1 MNKTLAALLAASVTS
16 LCAVAYADDAAS
28 APEPAQHMTKH
39 QAGKQA
45 DAQYKSDVKSAE
57 GRHALAKAN
66 CGSSLTAT
74 GRSCKD
80 EVGAEERKEKA
91 DAKLKQ
97 VDTKAGN

>member
-1 MNKTLAALLAASVTS
+1 MNKTLAALLAATAAACVS
-16 LCAVAYADDAAS
+16 AAYADDAAS
-28 APEPAQHMTKH
+28 APEQHLSRH
-39 QAGKQA
+39 QIDKQA
-45 DAQYKSDVKSAE
+45 DAQYKADVKSAE
-57 GRHALAKAN
+57 ARHAMAKAD

-80 EVGAEERKEKA
+80 DVGAEERKEKA

>member
-1 MNKTLAALLAASVTS
+1 MTKILAALLAASVAS

-28 APEPAQHMTKH
+28 APEQHLTKR
-39 QAGKQA
+39 QADKQA
-45 DAQYKSDVKSAE
+45 DAQYKSDVKTAE
-57 GRHALAKAN
+57 AKHAMAKAD

-80 EVGAEERKEKA
+80 DVGAQERKDKA

-97 VDTKAGN
+97 VDTKADH